1 MSRLAL
7 TFPVLP
13 GKDAR
18 DIANEMKSRPREY
31 EQSRRRVGITM
42 ERVYLQHT
50 PMGDYV
56 TAYLEAEGDVLEAF
70 GKVASSD
77 LDIDRYM
84 AKAAKEIHGADFTKP
99 MPGPSP
105 ETIAAWIDPAAK
117 DRGRGMALCAPLAP
131 GATERARAFVADAYN
146 RDEFTASRRR
156 LNVTEE
162 LLTLQSTPQ
171 GDIVGIYIEGDDPA
185 KGNAGFAASQD
196 SFDLWFKEELK
207 KIFPP
212 AIDWS
217 KPVEGVEEILDSTK
231 IADLS
236 LRKAA

>member
-42 ERVYLQHT
+42 ERAYLQHT

-70 GKVASSD
+70 GKLASSD

-99 MPGPSP
+99 LPGPSP
-105 ETIAAWIDPAAK
+105 ETIAKWIDPAAK
-117 DRGRGMALCAPLAP
+117 DRGRGMALCAPLSP
-131 GATERARAFVADAYN
+131 GATERAKAFVADAYN

-185 KGNAGFAASQD
+185 KGNAGFAASQEP
-196 SFDLWFKEELK
+196 FDLWFKEELK

-217 KPVEGVEEILDSTK
+217 KPVEGVEEILDSSK
-231 IADLS
+231 VADLS

>member
-1 MSRLAL
+1 MSRMAL

-18 DIANEMKSRPREY
+18 DIANELKSRPREY
-31 EQSRRRVGITM
+31 EESRRRAGITM
-42 ERVYLQHT
+42 ERAYLQHT

-56 TAYLEAEGDVLEAF
+56 TAYLEGEGDVLEAF
-70 GKVASSD
+70 GKLGSPD
-77 LDIDRYM
+77 LAIDRYM
-84 AKAAKEIHGADFTKP
+84 AKAAKEIHGADFTQP
-99 MPGPSP
+99 MPGPAP
-105 ETIAAWIDPAAK
+105 ETVAAWIDPAGK
-117 DRGRGMALCAPLAP
+117 GRGRGMALCAPLAP
-131 GATERARAFVADAYN
+131 GATERARAFVADAYH

-156 LNVTEE
+156 LHVSEE

-171 GDIVGIYIEGDDPA
+171 GDIVGLYIEGDDPA

-196 SFDLWFKEELK
+196 PFDLWFKEELT

-217 KPVEGVEEILDSTK
+217 KPVEGVEEIFDSTK
-231 IADLS
+231 VADLS
-236 LRKAA
+236 LGKAA

>member
-1 MSRLAL
+1 MTRMAL

-31 EQSRRRVGITM
+31 EQSRRRHGITL
-42 ERVYLQHT
+42 ERAYLQHT
-50 PMGDYV
+50 PMGDFV
-56 TAYLEAEGDVLEAF
+56 TAYLEADGDVLEAF
-70 GKVASSD
+70 GKLASSD
-77 LDIDRYM
+77 LDIDRYLV
-84 AKAAKEIHGADFTKP
+84 KAVKEIHGADFTQP
-99 MPGPSP
+99 MPGPQP
-105 ETIAAWIDPAAK
+105 ETVAAWIDPTAK
-117 DRGRGMALCAPLAP
+117 GRGRGMALCAPLAP
-131 GATERARAFVADAYN
+131 GATERARAFVADAYH

-156 LNVTEE
+156 LDVSEE

-196 SFDLWFKEELK
+196 PFDLWFKEELT

-212 AIDWS
+212 AVDFS
-217 KPVEGVEEILDSTK
+217 KPIEGVEEIFDSTQV
-231 IADLS
+231 ADLS